1 MTQRNHYS
9 PFFNR
14 AETSEAGTSEVSSAQ
29 DKVRPHFKNA
39 KQFWKLHMYQERGLC
54 INGVGTLTINSLQLF
69 VTAYSQSV
77 Y

>member
-39 KQFWKLHMYQERGLC
+39 KQF
-54 INGVGTLTINSLQLF
+54 
-69 VTAYSQSV
+69 
-77 Y
+77 